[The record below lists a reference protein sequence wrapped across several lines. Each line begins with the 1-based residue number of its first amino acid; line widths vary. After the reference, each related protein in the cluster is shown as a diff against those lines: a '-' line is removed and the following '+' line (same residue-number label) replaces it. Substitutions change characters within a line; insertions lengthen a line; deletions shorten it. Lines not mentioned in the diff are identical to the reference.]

1 MPKLTIPFSI
11 IGFGVFI
18 WVSSATFGSKADKNE
33 TEDLRKRVNEAETN
47 HKLNAQKQD
56 QMLEVVKEIRDTQK
70 WMVQEMWR
78 VSGPGN
84 SQQPPSATPNP
95 LGR

>member
-11 IGFGVFI
+11 IGFGIFV
-18 WVSSATFGSKADKNE
+18 WVSSATFGSKADKTE
-33 TEDLRKRVNEAETN
+33 TDSLRNRVNEVETA
-47 HKLNAQKQD
+47 HKLSAQKQD

-70 WMVQEMWR
+70 WMIQEMWR
-78 VSGPGN
+78 VTGPTN
-84 SQQPPSATPNP
+84 SQQPPSSTPNP